1 MNSRL
6 MNRVRSSGTSSF
18 VGSVCLLAILLS
30 GCGPTSDTAVTD
42 DAMQTAVTDSGSA
55 RDIPT
60 PSRPTYIETF
70 DDGPG
75 GWYGGRKFEL
85 PVWDGVAHCYSPW
98 WTDANHAPPG
108 AGYLHM
114 ILWAYTNKKH
124 YQGNDDYTR
133 SLPYRHSRFAE
144 EGYSTNLTNAKL
156 TVRLRGH
163 GDFKEAE
170 LLLLVQAQT
179 DKTTVNS
186 ALTGQPFKITR
197 EWSEQT
203 VTLAPDPK
211 QWTCLGARHDM
222 KDEYGCDDID
232 KVLADV
238 NFDIIFILFP
248 VKVVPAGLDIN
259 DINIPRAVKDYP
271 VDQQYLPKGL
281 IMFDTIQIEYPD

>member
-1 MNSRL
+1 MMQNGRL
-6 MNRVRSSGTSSF
+6 TRTSFS
-18 VGSVCLLAILLS
+18 VGPVAVLAILLG
-30 GCGPTSDTAVTD
+30 GCSPATEAPVTSSAAENAELDSTSTADTRTVK
-42 DAMQTAVTDSGSA
+42 
-55 RDIPT
+55 
-60 PSRPTYIETF
+60 RPTYIETF

-85 PVWDGVAHCYSPW
+85 PVWDGVAYCYGPW

-114 ILWAYTNKKH
+114 LLWAYTVKKH
-124 YQGNDDYTR
+124 YQVDSAYNR
-133 SLPYRHSRFAE
+133 ALPYRHSRFAE

-203 VTLAPDPK
+203 VTLAPDPA

-222 KDEYGCDDID
+222 RDEYGCDDID

-248 VKVVPAGLDIN
+248 LKVVPAGVDID
-259 DINIPRAVKDYP
+259 DINIPRAVKNYP

-281 IMFDTIQIEYPD
+281 VMFDTVKIEYPD